1 MAPSDIDTA
10 ERIVRLETK
19 LDFIIDRMDKLP
31 PSPICM
37 AKHAELENR
46 LDTIEL
52 WRNRMIG
59 AFLVINVLVIAAM
72 DKIKAFL
79 SS

>member
-19 LDFIIDRMDKLP
+19 LDFIIDRMDKMP
-31 PSPICM
+31 PSPICL
-37 AKHAELENR
+37 AKHNELQAR
-46 LDTIEL
+46 LDTMEL
-52 WRNRMIG
+52 WRNRAIG
-59 AFLVINVLVIAAM
+59 AFLVINVLLIAIM

-79 SS
+79 AS

>member
-79 SS
+79 SN

>member
-46 LDTIEL
+46 LDTIEI

>member
-10 ERIVRLETK
+10 ERIVTLETK